1 MLLDEDRDYTAE
13 ELDRAVEPVD
23 PDDPWGD
30 GDATGPD
37 GNRPDSDGT
46 ETDLEADAPE
56 ETAANDRHGSLSDF
70 SE

>member
-23 PDDPWGD
+23 PDDPWDDREG
-30 GDATGPD
+30 TGNN
-37 GNRPDSDGT
+37 GNRTDSDGT
-46 ETDLEADAPE
+46 ETDSEADAAG
-56 ETAANDRHGSLSDF
+56 ETAADDGHGSLSDF